1 MKTKYSF
8 LSMALM
14 KMASFGN
21 ENFLQFFFFS
31 FFLFQNSSLSICIM
45 DKVTMTHSKQELAG
59 TRQRQKYAFRK
70 ITWDCFLSRHKKAE
84 TLNQCQVTVMKA
96 SVSTEIKPTKIIDF
110 ISTIVTKLGRE
121 IASKCNVVEI
131 FPNVLSFL

>member
-1 MKTKYSF
+1 MKTKFSF

-21 ENFLQFFFFS
+21 EIFLQF

-45 DKVTMTHSKQELAG
+45 DEATMTHSKQELAG

-70 ITWDCFLSRHKKAE
+70 KIWDCFLSRHKKAE
-84 TLNQCQVTVMKA
+84 TLNLCQ
-96 SVSTEIKPTKIIDF
+96 
-110 ISTIVTKLGRE
+110 
-121 IASKCNVVEI
+121 
-131 FPNVLSFL
+131 LSGDESFRKY

>member
-14 KMASFGN
+14 KMVSFGN

-31 FFLFQNSSLSICIM
+31 FFFLFQNSSLSICIM

-84 TLNQCQVTVMKA
+84 TLN
-96 SVSTEIKPTKIIDF
+96 
-110 ISTIVTKLGRE
+110 
-121 IASKCNVVEI
+121 
-131 FPNVLSFL
+131 